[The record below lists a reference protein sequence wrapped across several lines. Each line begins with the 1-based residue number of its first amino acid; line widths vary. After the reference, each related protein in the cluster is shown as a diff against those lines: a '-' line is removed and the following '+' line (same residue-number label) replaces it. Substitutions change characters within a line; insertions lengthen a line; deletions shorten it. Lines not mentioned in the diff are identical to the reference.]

1 MTPTI
6 TLRNGRE
13 VLAKL
18 YQGEL
23 CPVTYANRTQAYK
36 KQAELGDG
44 WTVCQFLGRPFYVV
58 KITKGDL

>member
-1 MTPTI
+1 MNPTI

-23 CPVTYANRTQAYK
+23 RSVTYANRTQAYK
-36 KQAELGDG
+36 KQAELGDQ
-44 WTVCQFLGRPFYVV
+44 WEVCQFLGRPFYVV
-58 KITKGDL
+58 RKEER